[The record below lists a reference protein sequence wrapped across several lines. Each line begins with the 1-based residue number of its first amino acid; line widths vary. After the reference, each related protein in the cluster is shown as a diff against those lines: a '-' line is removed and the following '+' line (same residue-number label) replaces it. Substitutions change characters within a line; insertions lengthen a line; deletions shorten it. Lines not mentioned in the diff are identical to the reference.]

1 MKKNNRISAAP
12 KSLSLDFEDWT
23 KICLRVLEYEVK
35 TSPQY
40 NLSLLKLGYNSYQL
54 SRISEKRAAFRKGVK
69 ALKLI
74 KSLELELTSSSLV
87 NRVIL
92 EIKQELDLI
101 DKEFHLVPKGRPSR
115 SINLQMILYYGTL
128 RFDRLELVRF
138 FDTTYNKRIMSLE
151 RNKAG
156 SKIRDLGFL
165 MIFLTSRRHPITNSP
180 NNQAFQIKELRRS
193 LKKSIQVE
201 YQTETTVLR
210 KLGEVMAWGFNL
222 KSMTATEF
230 SAEIAKS
237 PSYQLRVRRKS
248 AATAKRVS
256 PID

>member
-40 NLSLLKLGYNSYQL
+40 SLSLLKLGHNSYQL

-69 ALKLI
+69 ALKML
-74 KSLELELTSSSLV
+74 KSLRLELTTSSLV

-92 EIKQELDLI
+92 EIKQELELI
-101 DKEFHLVPKGRPSR
+101 DREFHLVPKGRPSR
-115 SINLQMILYYGTL
+115 SIKLQMILYFGTL
-128 RFDRLELVRF
+128 RFDRLDLVRF
-138 FDTTYNKRIMSLE
+138 FDATYNKRIMSLE

-156 SKIRDLGFL
+156 SKVRDLGFL

-193 LKKSIQVE
+193 LKKSVQVKYKTKTAVSRAFE
-201 YQTETTVLR
+201 
-210 KLGEVMAWGFNL
+210 EVIAWGIHL
-222 KSMTATEF
+222 KSMTDHEF

-237 PSYQLRVRRKS
+237 PSYQLRVRKKS
-248 AATAKRVS
+248 AATAKRFS